1 MTSLETFR
9 RQNDLERAEAKRAL
23 SKLFAT
29 FPTMKNVEDQ
39 RFKLQAY
46 WEVLSVLPADAI
58 VEACKQSSRYSNEF
72 LPSASQIYKLGTKIR
87 DRKSTKSKSSSLP
100 EDKDLTDTE
109 RERMKVG
116 YAQLLE
122 ELRSNNFVD
131 DHLSEDPIK
140 RDGRFKFI
148 EFDDLPIRDGET

>member
-46 WEVLSVLPADAI
+46 WDVLSVLPADAI
-58 VEACKQSSRYSNEF
+58 VEACKQSSRYSNEC
-72 LPSASQIYKLGTKIR
+72 LPSAYKIYKLGTKIR
-87 DRKSTKSKSSSLP
+87 DCKLPKTKSSSLAG
-100 EDKDLTDTE
+100 DRNISD
-109 RERMKVG
+109 
-116 YAQLLE
+116 
-122 ELRSNNFVD
+122 
-131 DHLSEDPIK
+131 
-140 RDGRFKFI
+140 
-148 EFDDLPIRDGET
+148 